1 MYTLLNI
8 KRKVRLAIA
17 QVKCIVI
24 ESLILII
31 IITSTIILM
40 LFSFHRPLII
50 QCENDQRT
58 RKHDLQ

>member
-8 KRKVRLAIA
+8 KGKVRLAIA
-17 QVKCIVI
+17 QIKCIVI

-40 LFSFHRPLII
+40 LFSFHTVLII